1 MSYKEPRIDK
11 HWNKDHVL
19 RLRPFLATGIVVFLM
34 VVAVVLSLFKGCTD
48 YGAAGKPD
56 VYSPA
61 DALAADEG
69 FVGKT
74 NTLLAAL
81 LADHDDNVLA
91 VDLATLNR
99 RYPALDFALPYGE
112 DHKPVIEAADLRL
125 VGIHPERIKD
135 ERLRTFYYNSRLP
148 QLLQQQHEHMGE
160 TYFRI
165 KASTRGFDPKT
176 GTRPLEI
183 REVRVNPAMFKVALV
198 KNPWTGTING
208 AQSCLFPEA
217 STLYVAYGNSMLPL
231 PVERQRAER
240 TKPYTIDANRALIV
254 TADRKPVDYY
264 RHYHEVFDTANVER
278 KPVVRFNLPASDG
291 DHYFTLCATPGQ
303 LFCKGHDTQIWVYN
317 SQSAPQR
324 ISFDANTT
332 QTHKVPFV
340 DGMKLVVYNAAKTR
354 KLGEFTITAD
364 DPTRS
369 LSRLIQTQ
377 TGDSR
382 YNIAATQTDLFTQ
395 QMIRSLSQHLNNRTG
410 VSSVDVTLDPLL
422 SREFETEVSKYL
434 RAVENKVK
442 ADRNGVGRHHLPAS
456 QTDFQYD
463 ISLTVMDLATGNVI
477 AQPFYTTKFDNA
489 ELPDELRLTTRNVAL
504 SRRFLGSTFK
514 PLLACAAVEA
524 DPDLLDLNLGSN
536 CQHASGADDATF
548 YGYKTRV
555 WADKTSHWNNACGF
569 TDFLRHSDDVYPVA
583 LAAWAFSGR
592 GYKAGDTR
600 LPLNVDDGLFKQDRH
615 GRLVLKAS
623 KASADGAGAEA
634 TVEHYP
640 FTAWLN
646 HITGANL
653 HSEERAYDR
662 LFRHLPGLSTVKDE
676 DDRSLGIEEVSPDVT
691 DLHTE
696 MLLQGGDFRTTLV
709 PWVLGQGS
717 NEWSALQIANAWA
730 RMLSGH
736 AIEASYVTAPADAP
750 QTPSLFEGD
759 DVPGCLNVTGF
770 RPRSANANRNTWA
783 AFLDRLHDA
792 QSASPT
798 DTRSNT
804 LIDMNNAVARLNT
817 TVGRSGGKELL
828 LFSKTG
834 TPDGYSRYEVPL
846 IGSNKRYFDIG
857 LYTFGL
863 MSAADFQRA
872 KAGHV
877 PHGVVCVVRITR
889 TYLCKRCNARRDGKQ
904 CPACAEYDGISSTQA
919 RDFFSK
925 NPERLH
931 KFYDMTRKYY

>member
-19 RLRPFLATGIVVFLM
+19 RLRPFLATGIVVLLM
-34 VVAVVLSLFKGCTD
+34 VVAVVLSLFKGCTG
-48 YGAAGKPD
+48 YGAAGNTD

-74 NTLLAAL
+74 NAL
-81 LADHDDNVLA
+81 LAELLAIEDTTVVA

-112 DHKPVIEAADLRL
+112 DHKVVIEAADLRL
-125 VGIHPERIKD
+125 VGIHPEYIKTK
-135 ERLRTFYYNSRLP
+135 RLRTFYYNSRLP
-148 QLLQQQHEHMGE
+148 QLLQQQNEHMGE

-165 KASTRGFDPKT
+165 HSKSRGYDPKT
-176 GTRPLEI
+176 ATRPLVI
-183 REVRVNPAMFKVALV
+183 DKVLVNPAMFKVALV
-198 KNPWTGTING
+198 KNPWTGTISG

-217 STLYVAYGNSMLPL
+217 TTLYVAYGNSMLPI
-231 PVERQRAER
+231 PVERQHAER
-240 TKPYTIDANRALIV
+240 TKPYTIDAAHAVIV
-254 TADRKPVDYY
+254 TPDRKPIDYY
-264 RHYHEVFDTANVER
+264 RHYHEVFDTTNVDR
-278 KPVVRFNLPASDG
+278 KPVVRFNMPSAG
-291 DHYFTLCATPGQ
+291 ADHYFTLCATAGR
-303 LFCKGHDTQIWVYN
+303 LHFKGHDTQIWVYN

-324 ISFDANTT
+324 ISFDVNTT
-332 QTHKVPFV
+332 ESHDVPFV

-354 KLGEFTITAD
+354 KLGEFSITAD
-364 DPTRS
+364 DPTRT

-377 TGDSR
+377 TGNSR

-395 QMIRSLSQHLNNRTG
+395 QMIRSLSQHLSNRTG
-410 VSSVDVTLDPLL
+410 VNSVDVTLDPLL
-422 SREFETEVSKYL
+422 SREFEAEVYDYL
-434 RAVENKVK
+434 RAVERKVE
-442 ADRNGVGRHHLPAS
+442 ADRNGEGKHHLPKS

-477 AQPFYTTKFDNA
+477 AQPFYTTKFDNDD
-489 ELPDELRLTTRNVAL
+489 LPDELRLTTRNVAL
-504 SRRFLGSTFK
+504 SRRYLGSTFK
-514 PLLACAAVEA
+514 PLLALAAVEA

-536 CQHASGADDATF
+536 CRHADQAPDATF
-548 YGYKTRV
+548 YGHTTRV
-555 WADKTSHWNNACGF
+555 WAEKTSHWNNACNF

-592 GYKAGDTR
+592 GYRPGDTQ
-600 LPLNVDDGLFKQDRH
+600 LPVTVDDGLFKLDGRH
-615 GRLVLKAS
+615 RLVLKS
-623 KASADGAGAEA
+623 SLPKDGGGADA
-634 TVEHYP
+634 TIEHYP

-646 HITGANL
+646 TITGANL

-662 LFRHLPGLSTVKDE
+662 LFRYLPGLSTIKDE
-676 DDRSLGIEEVSPDVT
+676 NDRSLGIEEVSPDVT

-696 MLLQGGDFRTTLV
+696 MLHQGGDLRGTLV

-717 NEWSALQIANAWA
+717 NEWSSLQIATAWA
-730 RMLSGH
+730 RMLTGH
-736 AIEASYVTAPADAP
+736 AIEASYVVAPADAEP
-750 QTPSLFEGD
+750 AASLFKNA
-759 DVPGCLNVTGF
+759 PGCLNNTGYTA
-770 RPRSANANRNTWA
+770 RSDQANRATWA

-798 DTRSNT
+798 DSRSNT
-804 LIDMNNAVARLNT
+804 LIDMNNAVGALNT
-817 TVGRSGGKELL
+817 ATGRSGDRQLL

-872 KAGHV
+872 KAGQV
-877 PHGVVCVVRITR
+877 PHGIVCVVRITR
-889 TYLCKRCNARRDGKQ
+889 TYLCRRCNARHDGKQ
-904 CPACAEYDGISSTQA
+904 CDDCAKYDGVSSTQA

-925 NPERLH
+925 NPDRLR
-931 KFYDMTRKYY
+931 KLYDMTRKYY